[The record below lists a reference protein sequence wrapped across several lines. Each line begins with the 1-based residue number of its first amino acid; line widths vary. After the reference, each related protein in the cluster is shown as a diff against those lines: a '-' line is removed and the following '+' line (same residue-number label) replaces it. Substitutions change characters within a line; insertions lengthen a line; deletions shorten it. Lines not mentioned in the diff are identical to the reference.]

1 MFMLQSKVARMALA
15 EAVTAALVLVTSS
28 LLLISWWRKSLK
40 TCNLPP
46 GPPPLPLIGNLLQIR
61 RGETLSSLLALRKKY
76 GDVFT
81 MYLGTRKVVVLCG
94 YKAVKEA
101 LIDQGEDFSG
111 RGDMPSMARVYK
123 DYGIAFTTN
132 MEWWKQLRHFS
143 LMTLK
148 NFGIGKRSIEERIQA
163 EVQTLIE
170 EYRNTKALPFDPRK
184 LFGCVSAN
192 VICSVMIGKC
202 YDFKDPEFL
211 TLIDGIKK
219 CFEQWSSGW
228 GQLYDVI
235 PHIMDHIPGPHHKI
249 ISYMDDLLKFVS
261 KRVQINQDTLDPS
274 SPRDY
279 IDCFLNKMGK
289 EKENPSS
296 AFNMTNLVTS
306 ILQIIFA
313 GIETSST
320 TMTYGFLML
329 LKYPEIKEKLHQE
342 IDSVI
347 GKERPPSIQ
356 DRRKMP
362 FMEAVI
368 NEIQRFCN
376 ILPLGVP
383 HTVIRDTLFRGYTIP
398 KGTNVFPLLH
408 TVLLDPQH
416 FRDPEQ
422 FDPMRFLDEK
432 GDLLKR
438 EALIPFS
445 TGKRTCPGEGLVR
458 MVMFLI
464 FTTILQNFEVKP
476 LLLPKEID
484 VLPLTSGFGN
494 VPKPY
499 KFCAVPR
506 T

>member
-123 DYGIAFTTN
+123 DY
-132 MEWWKQLRHFS
+132 
-143 LMTLK
+143 
-148 NFGIGKRSIEERIQA
+148 
-163 EVQTLIE
+163 
-170 EYRNTKALPFDPRK
+170 ALPFDPRK